1 MITKF
6 GTKSRNFKLLVR
18 LISEICRKK
27 EPLGDNRPRLVFKG
41 LRQKFL
47 ISPGYELK
55 LLAKTELR
63 GPRATGF
70 QYHCKLLL

>member
-27 EPLGDNRPRLVFKG
+27 EPLGDNRPRLVFIW
-41 LRQKFL
+41 LIAERQA
-47 ISPGYELK
+47 GK
-55 LLAKTELR
+55 L
-63 GPRATGF
+63 
-70 QYHCKLLL
+70 